1 MLRCCSNTEM
11 TLRRLRALTSSMS
24 VSLGGSRGSRDQ
36 PVTRGDGVGKQFD
49 GFRGY
54 NVDRPG
60 IRVMAS
66 MRRID
71 RGCETCL
78 FGDQAGDCEASDLR
92 NDVVKEPI
100 GIAGGLRAFE
110 HHIGTFRLE
119 T

>member
-1 MLRCCSNTEM
+1 
-11 TLRRLRALTSSMS
+11 MS
-24 VSLGGSRGSRDQ
+24 VSLGGSRRRRNQ
-36 PVTRGDGVGKQFD
+36 PVTRGDGIGKQFD

-60 IRVMAS
+60 ISVMAAAARGRIAQKCDVMAS

-78 FGDQAGDCEASDLR
+78 FGDKAGDCEASDLR
-92 NDVVKEPI
+92 NDIVKELI
-100 GIAGGLRAFE
+100 GIAGGLRALE